1 MKVSAAQ
8 IKVTRNPEEN
18 CEKILLFLERAKRRK
33 VDIICFPE
41 TCLVTKS
48 KDVIPVENFLKKIK
62 EKCKTLRIY
71 CIFGTYEKMRK
82 SIYNIVYLVDK
93 NGKIKYKYKKIH
105 LWVTEKNKNVKPGK
119 ENRVI
124 NTEFGKIGIIT
135 CWDFAFPEDIRKLSK
150 EGARIIFC
158 PSYLVNYRPA
168 KDVLEYLPLVRAFE
182 NCCYYVTADVFT
194 KETAE
199 MSFICSPYKIFAKI
213 KGREGMIS
221 RKIDLRRIDRLR
233 KFYDY

>member
-1 MKVSAAQ
+1 MKVAAAQ

-93 NGKIKYKYKKIH
+93 NGKIKM
-105 LWVTEKNKNVKPGK
+105 LN
-119 ENRVI
+119 
-124 NTEFGKIGIIT
+124 
-135 CWDFAFPEDIRKLSK
+135 PE
-150 EGARIIFC
+150 
-158 PSYLVNYRPA
+158 
-168 KDVLEYLPLVRAFE
+168 
-182 NCCYYVTADVFT
+182 
-194 KETAE
+194 
-199 MSFICSPYKIFAKI
+199 
-213 KGREGMIS
+213 
-221 RKIDLRRIDRLR
+221 RKIEL
-233 KFYDY
+233 